1 MAEPVIGTLEVPGA
15 SLRYEVRGAGPVL
28 LLVVGGGGD
37 AGIFEPVADAL
48 ADRFTVVTYDP
59 RGHSRSPLDGPDA
72 DQRVETQ
79 ADDAYR
85 LLERVA
91 PDGPPAYVFGTSSG
105 AIVAV
110 ELLTRHPERL
120 ARVVAH
126 EPVLVSLLPDAAE
139 QHAFFSQVVSTFH
152 RAGVDAA
159 MAEMGAGCGEE
170 RGEKP
175 DLSGLSPR
183 MLATLARVRGNSAF
197 FLGRILGQF
206 SGYAPDLVQLDA
218 CAGKLVPAAG
228 WASYGLRLY
237 RPAAWLAE
245 RYGAALAEFPGG
257 HVGVV
262 THPDQFARKLGELLG
277 RERAQPQC
285 PP

>member
-1 MAEPVIGTLEVPGA
+1 MTEPVVHLLKVPGA
-15 SLRYEVRGAGPVL
+15 TLRYEVRGTGPVL
-28 LLVVGGGGD
+28 LLIAGGGGD
-37 AGIFEPVADAL
+37 AGIFEPVAEAL

-59 RGHSRSPLDGPDA
+59 RGHSRSPLDGPDV
-72 DQRVETQ
+72 DQCVGTQ
-79 ADDAYR
+79 AEDAYR
-85 LLERVA
+85 LLDRVA
-91 PDGPPAYVFGTSSG
+91 PEGPPAYVFGTSSG

-110 ELLTRHPERL
+110 ELLTRHPDRL
-120 ARVVAH
+120 AKVVAH
-126 EPVLVSLLPDAAE
+126 EPVLVSLLPDAAD
-139 QHAFFSQVVSTFH
+139 QHAFFGQVVSTFH
-152 RAGVDAA
+152 RAGVGAA

-183 MLATLARVRGNSAF
+183 MTATFQRVQGNAAF

-206 SGYAPDLVQLDA
+206 SAHVPDLAQLDA
-218 CAGKLVPAAG
+218 HAGKLVPAAG

-245 RYGAALAEFPGG
+245 RYGVALAEFPGG

-262 THPDQFARKLGELLG
+262 THPGEFALELGELL
-277 RERAQPQC
+277 R
-285 PP
+285 

>member
-1 MAEPVIGTLEVPGA
+1 M
-15 SLRYEVRGAGPVL
+15 L
-28 LLVVGGGGD
+28 LLIVGGGGG

-59 RGHSRSPLDGPDA
+59 RGHSRSPLDGPDV

-139 QHAFFSQVVSTFH
+139 QHTFFSQVVSTFH
-152 RAGVDAA
+152 WAGVDAA
-159 MAEMGAGCGEE
+159 MAEMGAGCGWA
-170 RGEKP
+170 G
-175 DLSGLSPR
+175 SWGSS
-183 MLATLARVRGNSAF
+183 ARTHRIWPNSTPVR
-197 FLGRILGQF
+197 
-206 SGYAPDLVQLDA
+206 
-218 CAGKLVPAAG
+218 
-228 WASYGLRLY
+228 AS
-237 RPAAWLAE
+237 W
-245 RYGAALAEFPGG
+245 
-257 HVGVV
+257 
-262 THPDQFARKLGELLG
+262 
-277 RERAQPQC
+277 C
-285 PP
+285 PPRAGRRTGCGCTGPRRGWPSGTGSLSRSSPGATSVW

>member
-1 MAEPVIGTLEVPGA
+1 MTEPTIGTLKVPGA
-15 SLRYEVRGAGPVL
+15 TLRYEVRGTGPVL
-28 LLVVGGGGD
+28 LLIAGGGGD

-59 RGHSRSPLDGPDA
+59 RGHSRSPLDGPDV

-79 ADDAYR
+79 AEDARR
-85 LLERVA
+85 LLARVA
-91 PDGPPAYVFGTSSG
+91 PDGSPAYVFGTSSG

-110 ELLTRHPERL
+110 ELLTRHPERV
-120 ARVVAH
+120 ARVIAH

-139 QHAFFSQVVSTFH
+139 HHAFFSHVVATFH
-152 RAGVDAA
+152 EAGVGAA
-159 MAEMGAGCGEE
+159 MAELSAGCGEE

-183 MLATLARVRGNSAF
+183 MLTTFERVGGNSAF
-197 FLGRILGQF
+197 FLGRVLGPF
-206 SGYAPDLVQLDA
+206 SAHEPDLAQLDA
-218 CAGKLVPAAG
+218 CAGKLVPAVG

-245 RYGAALAEFPGG
+245 RYGVALAEFAGG

-262 THPDQFARKLGELLG
+262 THPVPFAQTLGELL
-277 RERAQPQC
+277 R
-285 PP
+285 

>member
-1 MAEPVIGTLEVPGA
+1 MTEPAIGTLEVPGA
-15 SLRYEVRGAGPVL
+15 SPRYEVRGAGPVL
-28 LLVVGGGGD
+28 LLIVGGGGD

-59 RGHSRSPLDGPDA
+59 RGHSRSPLDGPDV

-139 QHAFFSQVVSTFH
+139 QHTFFSQVVSAFH

-159 MAEMGAGCGEE
+159 MAEMGAG
-170 RGEKP
+170 RGEHP
-175 DLSGLSPR
+175 RREPGCSPR
-183 MLATLARVRGNSAF
+183 CRGCGGTRRSSWAGSWGSSAPTHRIWPDSTPVR
-197 FLGRILGQF
+197 
-206 SGYAPDLVQLDA
+206 
-218 CAGKLVPAAG
+218 
-228 WASYGLRLY
+228 AS
-237 RPAAWLAE
+237 W
-245 RYGAALAEFPGG
+245 
-257 HVGVV
+257 
-262 THPDQFARKLGELLG
+262 
-277 RERAQPQC
+277 C
-285 PP
+285 PPRAGRRTGCGCTGPRRGWPSGTGSLSRSSPGATSVW

>member
-1 MAEPVIGTLEVPGA
+1 MTEPTGPATETVIGTLQVPGA
-15 SLRYEVRGAGPVL
+15 TLRYEVRGAGPVL
-28 LLVVGGGGD
+28 LLIVGGGGD

-48 ADRFTVVTYDP
+48 ARRYTVVTYDP
-59 RGHSRSPLDGPDA
+59 RGHSRSPLDGPDE

-91 PDGPPAYVFGTSSG
+91 PGGAPAYVFGTSSG

-139 QHAFFSQVVSTFH
+139 HHAFFGHVVATFH
-152 RAGVDAA
+152 RAGVGAA
-159 MAEMGAGCGEE
+159 MAEMSAGCGEE

-183 MLATLARVRGNSAF
+183 MRATLGRVGENAGF
-197 FLGRILGQF
+197 FLGRILGPF
-206 SGYAPDLVQLDA
+206 SGHAPDLAQLDR

-228 WASYGLRLY
+228 WASSGLRLA
-237 RPAAWLAE
+237 RPAAALAG
-245 RYGAALAEFPGG
+245 RYGVALAEFPGG

-262 THPDQFARKLGELLG
+262 THPGEFAVRLGELL
-277 RERAQPQC
+277 R
-285 PP
+285 

>member
-1 MAEPVIGTLEVPGA
+1 MTEPAIGALKVPGA
-15 SLRYEVRGAGPVL
+15 TLRYEVRGAGPVL
-28 LLVVGGGGD
+28 LLIAGGGGD

-59 RGHSRSPLDGPDA
+59 RGHSRSPLDGPDV
-72 DQRVETQ
+72 DQCVEVQ

-85 LLERVA
+85 LLVRVA
-91 PDGPPAYVFGTSSG
+91 PDGAPAYVFGTSSG

-139 QHAFFSQVVSTFH
+139 QHAFFDSVVATFH
-152 RAGVDAA
+152 RSGVGAA
-159 MAEMGAGCGEE
+159 MAELGAGCGEE
-170 RGEKP
+170 RGEAP
-175 DLSGLSPR
+175 DLSQLSPG
-183 MLATLARVRGNSAF
+183 VRSALQRAQGNSGF
-197 FLGRILGQF
+197 FLGRTLGPF
-206 SGYAPDLVQLDA
+206 SGHAPSLAQLDLHA
-218 CAGKLVPAAG
+218 EKLVSAAG

-237 RPAAWLAE
+237 RPAACLAG
-245 RYGAALAEFPGG
+245 RYGVEVAEFPGG

-262 THPDQFARKLGELLG
+262 THPGQFALKLGELLS
-277 RERAQPQC
+277 
-285 PP
+285 

>member
-1 MAEPVIGTLEVPGA
+1 MAEPTVGTLEVPGA
-15 SLRYEVRGAGPVL
+15 TLRYEVRGAGPVL
-28 LLVVGGGGD
+28 LLIVGGGGD

-48 ADRFTVVTYDP
+48 ADRYTVVTYDP
-59 RGHSRSPLDGPDA
+59 RGHSRSPLDGADV
-72 DQRVETQ
+72 DQRVGTQ

-91 PDGPPAYVFGTSSG
+91 PDGAPAYVFGTSSG

-139 QHAFFSQVVSTFH
+139 QHAFFGHVVATFH

-159 MAEMGAGCGEE
+159 MAEMSAGCGEE

-183 MLATLARVRGNSAF
+183 MRATLGRVGENSGF
-197 FLGRILGQF
+197 FLGRILRPF
-206 SGYAPDLVQLDA
+206 SGHAPDLAQLDLV
-218 CAGKLVPAAG
+218 AGKLVPAVG
-228 WASYGLRLY
+228 WASSGLRLA
-237 RPAAWLAE
+237 RPAEALAE
-245 RYGAALAEFPGG
+245 RYGVALAELPGG
-257 HVGVV
+257 HVGVL
-262 THPDQFARKLGELLG
+262 THPGEFALGLGELL
-277 RERAQPQC
+277 R
-285 PP
+285 

>member
-1 MAEPVIGTLEVPGA
+1 MTEPVVDTLKVPGA
-15 SLRYEVRGAGPVL
+15 TLRYEVRGTGPVL
-28 LLVVGGGGD
+28 LLIAGGGGD
-37 AGIFEPVADAL
+37 AGIFEPVAEAL

-59 RGHSRSPLDGPDA
+59 RGHSRSPLDGPDV
-72 DQRVETQ
+72 DQCVATQ

-85 LLERVA
+85 LLGRVA
-91 PDGPPAYVFGTSSG
+91 PDGSPAYVFGTSSG

-139 QHAFFSQVVSTFH
+139 QHAFFGQIVATFH
-152 RAGVDAA
+152 RAGVGAA
-159 MAEMGAGCGEE
+159 MAEMSAGCGEE

-183 MLATLARVRGNSAF
+183 MATTFQRVQGNSAF

-206 SGYAPDLVQLDA
+206 SSHAPDLAQLDA
-218 CAGKLVPAAG
+218 CAAKLVPAAG

-237 RPAAWLAE
+237 RPAAWLAQ
-245 RYGAALAEFPGG
+245 RYGVALAEFPGS

-262 THPDQFARKLGELLG
+262 THAREFAVRLGELS
-277 RERAQPQC
+277 R
-285 PP
+285 

>member
-1 MAEPVIGTLEVPGA
+1 M
-15 SLRYEVRGAGPVL
+15 
-28 LLVVGGGGD
+28 
-37 AGIFEPVADAL
+37 
-48 ADRFTVVTYDP
+48 
-59 RGHSRSPLDGPDA
+59 
-72 DQRVETQ
+72 
-79 ADDAYR
+79 
-85 LLERVA
+85 
-91 PDGPPAYVFGTSSG
+91 
-105 AIVAV
+105 AV

-139 QHAFFSQVVSTFH
+139 QHTFFSQVVSTFH

-183 MLATLARVRGNSAF
+183 MLATLSRVRGNSAF

-206 SGYAPDLVQLDA
+206 SAHAPDLAQLDA
-218 CAGKLVPAAG
+218 SAGKLVPAAG
-228 WASYGLRLY
+228 WASYRLRLY

-245 RYGAALAEFPGG
+245 RYGVALAEFPGG

-262 THPDQFARKLGELLG
+262 THPREFALERGELL
-277 RERAQPQC
+277 R
-285 PP
+285 